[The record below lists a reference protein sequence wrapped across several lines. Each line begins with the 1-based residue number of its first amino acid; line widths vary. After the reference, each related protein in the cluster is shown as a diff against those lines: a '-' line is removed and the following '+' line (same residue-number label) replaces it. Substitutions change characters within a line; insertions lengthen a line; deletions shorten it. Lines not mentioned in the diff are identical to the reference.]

1 MLFRNTLVYKERT
14 NAHKKIFEKENGNYI
29 WSREIPTL
37 IRELD
42 SIATYNQMF
51 RRFWTRPSSYYKE
64 FLQDLENKKK
74 EKKEKKLLHSS

>member
-14 NAHKKIFEKENGNYI
+14 NAHKKIFEKENEKYI

-42 SIATYNQMF
+42 SIATYNQILH
-51 RRFWTRPSSYYKE
+51 RFWTRPSSYYKE
-64 FLQDLENKKK
+64 FLQDLESRKQTKQ
-74 EKKEKKLLHSS
+74 EKKETQ